1 MNADAVVAA
10 ELAASSEPVDLLC
23 IDTIRTLTMDAV
35 QKANSGHPGM
45 PMAMAPAAYLLYTR
59 YLRHNPSDP
68 AWPDRDRFVLSAGH
82 GSMLLYSLL
91 HLCGY
96 DLSMDD
102 IKRFRQWGSLTP
114 GHPERIVGG
123 HETPGV
129 ETTTGPLGQ
138 GFANGVG
145 MAMAERFLRERYGA
159 EVMDHRVFAICSD
172 GDLMEG
178 VAAEAASLAGHLGLG
193 RIVYL
198 YDDNHISIDGDTAL
212 SFDTED
218 VDPRFRSYG
227 WHVQAVDDANDLVA
241 LARAIEAAI
250 AEEGRPSLIRV
261 RSTIAWPAPNARGT
275 AKAHGAPLG
284 EEEVRATKET
294 LGWDPDLEFHVPQE
308 AYEAFRACAARG
320 RELQRAWQRRLLRWR
335 AEDPARAAEWQRV
348 WRGRPGVGLAGAL
361 PSFDPAEA
369 GALATRAA
377 GGAVMQAFAPFL
389 PTMMGGSADLAEST
403 KTEFK
408 GEPSFSRER
417 AGRNV
422 HFGVREHAMGAVVNG
437 MALHGGIVKPY
448 GSTFLIFSDY
458 MRPAIRLS
466 ALMRL
471 PVVWVFSHDSVGLGE
486 DGPTHQPVEHYAAL
500 RAIPGLTVIRPADAA
515 ETAEAWRVALEDL
528 SGPVCLLLTRQA
540 VPVLDRSRLATA
552 SGLARGGYAI
562 SDPAGP
568 ADAVIA
574 ATGSEVA
581 LAVSAQEE
589 LASEGIAARVVSMPS
604 WELLD
609 AQPDEYRESLFPAGV
624 PVVAVEAGVALGWER
639 FADRTVSV
647 DRFGASAPGT
657 EVLRRLGLTSEAVTT
672 AVRGLV
678 CRRSPRPSPRPRTA
692 RRAAGPPRS

>member
-1 MNADAVVAA
+1 MNPEAVVAA
-10 ELAASSEPVDLLC
+10 EPVPANERVDRLC

-35 QKANSGHPGM
+35 EAAKSGHPGM

-82 GSMLLYSLL
+82 GSMLLYSVL
-91 HLCGY
+91 HLSGY
-96 DLSMDD
+96 ELSLDE

-114 GHPERIVGG
+114 GHPERILGG

-159 EVMDHRVFAICSD
+159 EVTDHRVFAISSD

-178 VAAEAASLAGHLGLG
+178 VASEAASLAGHLGLG
-193 RIVYL
+193 RLIYI

-212 SFDTED
+212 AFDTEH
-218 VDPRFRSYG
+218 VEVRFRSYG
-227 WHVQAVDDANDLVA
+227 WHVQAVEDANDLGSLAHA
-241 LARAIEAAI
+241 LEAGI
-250 AEEGRPSLIRV
+250 AEEERPSLIKV

-275 AKAHGAPLG
+275 AAAHGAPLG
-284 EEEVRATKET
+284 EEEVRATKEA
-294 LGWDPDLEFHVPQE
+294 LGLDPDLDFHVPPE
-308 AYEAFRACAARG
+308 VYEAFRGCATRG
-320 RELQRAWQRRLLRWR
+320 RELQRAWQGRLARWR
-335 AEDPARAAEWQRV
+335 AEDRDRAAEWERS
-348 WRGRPGVGLAGAL
+348 WRGRPAAGLAEAL

-377 GGAVMQAFAPFL
+377 GGAVMQAFGPHV
-389 PTMMGGSADLAEST
+389 PTMLGGSADLAEST

-458 MRPAIRLS
+458 MRPAVRLS

-471 PVVWVFSHDSVGLGE
+471 PVVWVFTHDSVGLGE
-486 DGPTHQPVEHYAAL
+486 DGPTHQPIEHYVAL

-515 ETAEAWRVALEDL
+515 ETAEAWRVALEDCG
-528 SGPVCLLLTRQA
+528 GPVCLLLSRQA
-540 VPVLDRSRLATA
+540 VPVLDRSRLAPA
-552 SGLARGGYAI
+552 RGLARGAYAI
-562 SDPAGP
+562 SDPAERP
-568 ADAVIA
+568 DAVIA
-574 ATGSEVA
+574 ATGSEVTLA
-581 LAVSAQEE
+581 LRAQEE
-589 LASEGIAARVVSMPS
+589 LASEGIPARVVSMPS
-604 WELLD
+604 WELLETQRD
-609 AQPDEYRESLFPAGV
+609 GYSGSLFPPGV

-639 FADRTVSV
+639 FAERTVSV
-647 DRFGASAPGT
+647 ERFGASAPGT
-657 EVLRRLGLTSEAVTT
+657 EVLRRLGLTSEAVAT
-672 AVRGLV
+672 AVREVVG
-678 CRRSPRPSPRPRTA
+678 
-692 RRAAGPPRS
+692 RRAAKGP

>member
-1 MNADAVVAA
+1 MNPQAVVAPA
-10 ELAASSEPVDLLC
+10 PAPLGERVDRLC
-23 IDTIRTLTMDAV
+23 IDAIRALSMDAV
-35 QKANSGHPGM
+35 ENAQSGHPGM
-45 PMAMAPAAYLLYTR
+45 PMAMAPVAYLLYTR

-68 AWPDRDRFVLSAGH
+68 GWPDRDRFVLSAGH
-82 GSMLLYSLL
+82 GSMLLYSIL
-91 HLCGY
+91 HLSGY
-96 DLSMDD
+96 EVSLDE

-114 GHPERIVGG
+114 GHPERILGA

-145 MAMAERFLRERYGA
+145 MAMAERFLRDRYGA
-159 EVMDHRVFAICSD
+159 EVTDHRVFAICSD

-193 RIVYL
+193 RLVYL

-218 VDPRFRSYG
+218 VGGRFRCYG
-227 WHVQAVDDANDLVA
+227 WHVEAVEDANDLAA
-241 LARAIEAAI
+241 LSRALEAAI
-250 AEEGRPSLIRV
+250 AEEERPSLIRV

-275 AKAHGAPLG
+275 AAAHGAPLG
-284 EEEVRATKET
+284 KEEVRATKAA
-294 LGWDPDLEFHVPQE
+294 LGWDPEREFHVPDE
-308 AYEAFRACAARG
+308 VYEQFSSCVARG
-320 RELQRAWQRRLLRWR
+320 RELEWQWQRRLARWR
-335 AEDPARAAEWQRV
+335 AEDPARAAEWERAWQ
-348 WRGRPGVGLAGAL
+348 GRPAEGLSEAL

-369 GALATRAA
+369 DSLATRAA
-377 GGAVMQAFAPFL
+377 GSAVMQAFAPYV
-389 PTMMGGSADLAEST
+389 PTMLGGAADLAEST

-408 GEPSFSRER
+408 GEPGFSRER
-417 AGRNV
+417 PGRNV

-471 PVVWVFSHDSVGLGE
+471 PVVWVFSHDSVWLGE

-500 RAIPGLTVIRPADAA
+500 RAIPGLTVLRPADAA
-515 ETAEAWRVALEDL
+515 ETAEAWRVALEDCD
-528 SGPVCLLLTRQA
+528 GPVCILLTRQA
-540 VPVLDRSRLATA
+540 VPVLDRTQLAAA
-552 SGLARGGYAI
+552 SGLARGAYAI
-562 SDPAGP
+562 SDPAGRC
-568 ADAVIA
+568 DAVVA

-581 LAVSAQEE
+581 LALRAQEE
-589 LASEGIAARVVSMPS
+589 LSSEGISARVVSMPS

-609 AQPDEYRESLFPAGV
+609 AQPAEYRESLFPPGV

-639 FADRTVSV
+639 FAERTVSI
-647 DRFGASAPGT
+647 DRFGASAPGA
-657 EVLRRLGLTSEAVTT
+657 EVLHRLGITSKAVTA
-672 AVRGLV
+672 AVREV
-678 CRRSPRPSPRPRTA
+678 VRAPTTA
-692 RRAAGPPRS
+692 RRASWPLGS